1 MEKTDLSTTNEE
13 VPLSPV
19 DRFLAELDNCSW
31 GDAPVQTLREM
42 LVICIESTGEF
53 CATAAGWEPKHKE
66 VVGLHFD
73 KMVTEIERLA
83 VDSLKRS
90 GKG

>member
-1 MEKTDLSTTNEE
+1 MENTDLSTTNEE

-42 LVICIESTGEF
+42 LVICIEST
-53 CATAAGWEPKHKE
+53 TALCEKCEDLPLKAKAMVAYHLDTM
-66 VVGLHFD
+66 VG
-73 KMVTEIERLA
+73 EIERLA